1 MNQALEEKEL
11 GKEGGVAVADSMNAA
26 ASSRESESSQQITI
40 IERRPG
46 WKFIDL
52 AECFRYRE
60 LLFFL
65 IWRDVKVRY
74 KQTVL
79 GIAWA
84 VLQPLATMVVFSVF
98 IGRMAGIA
106 SSDLPYPL
114 YAFIGLV
121 PWTFFAN
128 AVASAGSSVVG
139 NQNLISKVYFPRI
152 FIPLGTVGAGFVD
165 FAIASLLAVPLLFY
179 YAVYPTWSLLL
190 SPPIALLLIVA
201 ASGFGAL
208 FSALTVAY
216 RDFRYVVPFTVQ
228 LWMFATPCVYLPP
241 EAYADS
247 RWAQLL
253 PLNPAFG
260 LVFNFRASL
269 TGRPFDWSA
278 LAISGTVAVV
288 VLVVGALYFRRV
300 ERSFADIV

>member
-1 MNQALEEKEL
+1 MHEAQNDEVLLED
-11 GKEGGVAVADSMNAA
+11 GGIAVMDSTNLAT
-26 ASSRESESSQQITI
+26 SSRESESSQQITI

-106 SSDLPYPL
+106 SLDLPYPL

-190 SPPIALLLIVA
+190 SLPIAFLLVVA

-228 LWMFATPCVYLPP
+228 LWMFATPCVYLPL
-241 EAYADS
+241 EAYS
-247 RWAQLL
+247 GTRWSTLL

-260 LVFNFRASL
+260 LVLNFRAAL
-269 TGRPFDWSA
+269 TGRPFDWPA
-278 LAISGTVAVV
+278 LAISGAVAVAI
-288 VLVVGALYFRRV
+288 LVVGALYFRRV
-300 ERSFADIV
+300 ERSFADVV